1 MVREPLK
8 QFEAK
13 LDPARFARAHRS
25 AIVNLSRV
33 KSLDPLTAGENVI
46 TLTTGTR
53 LTLSRSYRDDFKS
66 RLESARR

>member
-8 QFEAK
+8 EIEAK

-33 KSLDPLTAGENVI
+33 KSLDPMAAGEYII

-53 LTLSRSYRDDFKS
+53 LTLSRGWRDQFKS